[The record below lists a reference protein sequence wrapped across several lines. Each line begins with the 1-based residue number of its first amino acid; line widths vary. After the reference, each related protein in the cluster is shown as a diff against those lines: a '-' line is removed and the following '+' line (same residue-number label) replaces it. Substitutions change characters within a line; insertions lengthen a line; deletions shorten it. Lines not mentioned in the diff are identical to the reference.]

1 MRLKRLAAPL
11 VFLLVT
17 CSLEADPY
25 RPGERGEVTA
35 IAGALT
41 LTLALA
47 EDAAA
52 GAERDQPAERA
63 GAEAADPA
71 GTLDVRLAELDAPD
85 PARSRAALETL
96 AEGKIVRLSYAG
108 QTRDRYRRA
117 LAHVHVIA
125 ADGGETWL
133 QARLV
138 ETGAA
143 RVLSHADN
151 RAAARDL
158 LVLEGHARAAGR
170 GLWSDPAHAVR
181 DTHPDALAQDI
192 GSVQLVEG
200 RVIEATQLRSGR
212 IYLNF
217 GADYRTDFT
226 VMIEAEDAPAFDA
239 AGLTPAA
246 LETRRIRV
254 RGWIEDENGPMIR
267 IDHPERIELLE
278 D

>member
-11 VFLLVT
+11 FFLLAA

-41 LTLALA
+41 LTLAPA
-47 EDAAA
+47 PDAAA
-52 GAERDQPAERA
+52 APDAERDE
-63 GAEAADPA
+63 PA

-85 PARSRAALETL
+85 PARSRAALEML
-96 AEGKIVRLSYAG
+96 AEGKTVRLSYAG

-117 LAHVHVIA
+117 LAQVHVIA
-125 ADGGETWL
+125 ADGRETWL

-226 VMIEAEDAPAFDA
+226 VMIEAEDASAFDA

-267 IDHPERIELLE
+267 IDHPERIELLA

>member
-1 MRLKRLAAPL
+1 MCLKCLATPFL
-11 VFLLVT
+11 FLLMA
-17 CSLEADPY
+17 CSLDPDPY
-25 RPGERGEVTA
+25 RSGEREEVTD

-41 LTLALA
+41 LSLALETGEA
-47 EDAAA
+47 GA
-52 GAERDQPAERA
+52 GAE
-63 GAEAADPA
+63 GGPA
-71 GTLDVRLAELDAPD
+71 GEAGLLEIRLAELDAPD
-85 PARSRAALETL
+85 PELSRDAL
-96 AEGKIVRLSYAG
+96 AEWAEGRPVRLSYAG
-108 QTRDRYRRA
+108 QMRDRYGRA
-117 LAHVHVIA
+117 LAQVHVTG
-125 ADGGETWL
+125 ADGRETWL

-151 RAAARDL
+151 HAAARDL

-192 GSVQLVEG
+192 GSVQVVEG

-226 VMIEAEDAPAFDA
+226 VMIEADDAPAFET
-239 AGLTPAA
+239 AGLTPDA

-267 IDHPERIELLE
+267 IDHPERIEVLV